1 MQYLFRWDEIPGED
15 TERFIGF
22 LVKDFGADW
31 ARNAN
36 VDKSDDGS
44 AIYISSENH
53 YLSMKVNSEKTRA
66 ILTVDFGRGHEFI
79 IRTEKGRLKIFKM
92 GTDMDYLYSLRRY
105 LIAITAIF
113 LISLIMGLI
122 VAVGNPGLSDNYL
135 EILKRSFGWIKTLN
149 PVTIVFVIFLNN
161 AIKSLVAIIL
171 GVGLGIIP
179 VLFVAGN
186 GVILSILADTVSR
199 QQGTL
204 FVIAALLPHG
214 IIEVPMILISAGIG
228 LRLGDVVYSS
238 LKGMKVDIKGELYA
252 GLGFYIR
259 KIVPLLF
266 VAAMIETFVTPVIA
280 SMFMPG

>member
-1 MQYLFRWDEIPGED
+1 MQNTFSWDEIPGED
-15 TERFIGF
+15 TGRFIGF
-22 LVKDFGADW
+22 LIKDFGIDW
-31 ARNAN
+31 TRNAKI
-36 VDKSDDGS
+36 DKSEDGN

-53 YLSMKVNSEKTRA
+53 YLSMKLNNEKTRA
-66 ILTVDFGRGHEFI
+66 ILTIDFDRTHEFI
-79 IRTEKGRLKIFKM
+79 ARTEKGKLYVYSMQK
-92 GTDMDYLYSLRRY
+92 DMDYLYSLRNY
-105 LIAITAIF
+105 LIAILGIF
-113 LISLIMGLI
+113 IFSLIMGLI
-122 VAVGNPGLSDNYL
+122 VAVNNPGLSENYL
-135 EILKRSFGWIKTLN
+135 EILKKSFDWIKTLS
-149 PVTIVFVIFLNN
+149 PITIMLVIFLNN
-161 AIKSLVAIIL
+161 AIKSLMAIIL

-238 LKGMKVDIKGELYA
+238 LKGMKVDLKGELNA
-252 GLGFYIR
+252 GLKFYIR

-266 VAAMIETFVTPVIA
+266 VAAMVETFVTPVIA
-280 SMFMPG
+280 SMFMR